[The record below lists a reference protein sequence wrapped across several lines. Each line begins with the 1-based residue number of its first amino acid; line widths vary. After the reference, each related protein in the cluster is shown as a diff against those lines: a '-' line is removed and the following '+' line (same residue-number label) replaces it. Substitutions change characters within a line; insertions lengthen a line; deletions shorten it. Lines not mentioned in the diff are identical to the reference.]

1 MPPADVAGLPGVLAV
16 AVTSSVPATAVIATG
31 VTAAAAPSAAGHSVD
46 LVGFGADFVGHGS
59 PPLQQRSRAF
69 ASDHDAFLAVARDS
83 SMVIVGADF
92 GTGLETATRLRPP
105 RVGQQLVVG
114 DPDTGH
120 SRSLTIAGV
129 AQSARWAGVDHVYAA
144 TAVGAD
150 LTRTASGN
158 LLFVSIDGATNPDV
172 VAAVVNGTHLV
183 NGARAESFRSLAAA
197 RVAAEQALLRLAEAT
212 VALGLAAGALAVL
225 NTLSR
230 AVAARGREIGV
241 LRTMAMSRGAIHRTF
256 AVEAV
261 WLALLGAIGGA
272 GCGILMAW
280 LLGHSGAFAAGA
292 APVLAGPTLVAV
304 VVVAIAVSLLASWAP
319 ARRASRLDPAV
330 TMRTNGG

>member
-1 MPPADVAGLPGVLAV
+1 
-16 AVTSSVPATAVIATG
+16 
-31 VTAAAAPSAAGHSVD
+31 
-46 LVGFGADFVGHGS
+46 
-59 PPLQQRSRAF
+59 
-69 ASDHDAFLAVARDS
+69 
-83 SMVIVGADF
+83 MVIVGADF

-114 DPDTGH
+114 VPDTGR
-120 SRSLTIAGV
+120 SRSLIIAGV
-129 AQSARWAGVDHVYAA
+129 AQSARWAGADHVYAA
-144 TAVGAD
+144 TVVGAD
-150 LTRTASGN
+150 LTGTASGN

-197 RVAAEQALLRLAEAT
+197 RVATEQALLRLAEAA
-212 VALGLAAGALAVL
+212 VALGLAAGAFAVL

-230 AVAARGREIGV
+230 AVADRGREIGV

-261 WLALLGAIGGA
+261 WLALLGAVGGA
-272 GCGILMAW
+272 GCGILMGW

-292 APVLAGPTLVAV
+292 APIVAGPTLVTV
-304 VVVAIAVSLLASWAP
+304 VVVAIAASLLASWWP
-319 ARRASRLDPAV
+319 ARRACRVDPAV
-330 TMRTNGG
+330 AMRTNDG